1 MNSLY
6 FAIGCILM
14 VAVIYWGSAETEPK
28 KLADFFGPRPKDK
41 PAEADTARKKKRWQ

>member
-14 VAVIYWGSAETEPK
+14 VAVIYWGSAEAEPR
-28 KLADFFGPRPKDK
+28 KLADFFGPRAKDK
-41 PAEADTARKKKRWQ
+41 PEEADTARKKKRWQ